1 MFNYF
6 VTDVSKRITN
16 RYILISHN
24 GDLSAPDGQDDA
36 PRIGISI
43 VSLGST
49 ILTLLLRFT

>member
-6 VTDVSKRITN
+6 VTDVSKRITT

-49 ILTLLLRFT
+49 ILT